1 MNYKIII
8 QPEAEKDLDAAYVWY
23 ENSRQELGE
32 EFLNAIDNCLSL
44 IQANPFAYPIIYK
57 QIHRTIVRKFP
68 YGIFYLLKDDAVVV
82 IACLHAKQNPQ
93 RLQNRI

>member
-1 MNYKIII
+1 
-8 QPEAEKDLDAAYVWY
+8 DLDAAYVWY

-44 IQANPFAYPIIYK
+44 IQANPLAYPIIYK